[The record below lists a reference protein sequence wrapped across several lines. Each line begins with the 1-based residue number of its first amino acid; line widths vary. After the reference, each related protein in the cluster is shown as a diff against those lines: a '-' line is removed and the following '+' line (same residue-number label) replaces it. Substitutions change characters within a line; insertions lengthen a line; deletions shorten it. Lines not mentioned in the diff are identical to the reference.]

1 MQADSGGLS
10 TFGAL
15 STVLFAMGKRWQM
28 RTPPYIILLIRTFLT
43 LEGVVAPVDRAF
55 NVYSASLP
63 WAIRRLGLPP
73 REPVLDIP
81 HNATHQ
87 LLPDRRPGHGL
98 RVQAAFREPPPARR
112 RRFLHFWTSYD
123 RPLLR

>member
-43 LEGVVAPVDRAF
+43 LERVVRHRKRPIV
-55 NVYSASLP
+55 
-63 WAIRRLGLPP
+63 
-73 REPVLDIP
+73 E
-81 HNATHQ
+81 HQ
-87 LLPDRRPGHGL
+87 C
-98 RVQAAFREPPPARR
+98 V
-112 RRFLHFWTSYD
+112 
-123 RPLLR
+123 